1 MASMGRMRRRMAVCS
16 LLQLISAQLCP
27 VLLELK
33 HIAQIMTVAMRAL
46 KETPQVEVRP
56 TPTSKRDVKT
66 VSICQ
71 GGHPPL
77 HCALLSHALMTVL
90 GSIQVQ
96 TGKPER

>member
-46 KETPQVEVRP
+46 KETPQFEVRAMP
-56 TPTSKRDVKT
+56 AYMRQWRTPLSACVNT
-66 VSICQ
+66 
-71 GGHPPL
+71 HPN
-77 HCALLSHALMTVL
+77 ALPCFVIS
-90 GSIQVQ
+90 
-96 TGKPER
+96 